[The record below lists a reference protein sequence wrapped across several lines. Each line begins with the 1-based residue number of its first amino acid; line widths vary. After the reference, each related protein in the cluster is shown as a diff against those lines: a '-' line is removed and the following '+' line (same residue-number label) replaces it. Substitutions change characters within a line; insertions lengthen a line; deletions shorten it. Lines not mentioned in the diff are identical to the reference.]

1 MLTNTLPIEAAPAP
15 AKNGG
20 MLGKLLKYEFRATVR
35 LYLPLYLVVLVFG
48 LLGRFSILG
57 VPL

>member
-35 LYLPLYLVVLVFG
+35 LYLPLYLVVLLFRP
-48 LLGRFSILG
+48 LARFSTIR
-57 VPL
+57 VP